1 MRNAKRRQFRVES
14 SAPRV
19 QRLHGLEAIRHIH
32 PKLAKPLEKA
42 LRASEAGDLPTALW
56 EFGECVKIDPLNK
69 AVLYFAAES
78 VQRAYFLFKMTQP
91 PPDPDKVAYYRQ
103 GVNALLEGMAEAYP
117 DDPVALHNAGRFIQD
132 DGNEVGSIPW
142 YQKAL
147 RLRREQVESW
157 GNMGAALYATGDI
170 VQAEACWSKCVAFEA
185 ENASG
190 SLAQAYVWLR
200 RGDYLRGWPAL
211 NDRWRDPTFT
221 ATYGRKDLGGMPWFG
236 EPLRKGDTLLL
247 HGEQGHGD
255 HVMFGRY
262 VRDAIAAGLPVI
274 GLETRAPLKRWFEAC
289 LPDLPIYIRDTDKL
303 PSFSHHAPLMSLPGL
318 LKLGDPT
325 PALHPSNVFYLPS
338 SLGHSQPSGARPM
351 RVGIVWK
358 GTSGNIMDTV
368 RSIPDDL
375 LGELADIPGVTWVS
389 LQYDPSG
396 GASLTA
402 RAWLGKRVEC
412 AEYTDVL
419 GMAEIMAGLDAVVSS
434 DTLAAHV
441 AGSIGVPTY
450 LLQRF
455 NREWR
460 WGSHTESTAWYQSVT
475 QLTQEKPGD
484 WATLLRSL
492 RERLQR

>member
-1 MRNAKRRQFRVES
+1 MRNARRRQFRVES
-14 SAPRV
+14 QAPRV
-19 QRLHGLEAIRHIH
+19 QRLHGLEAIKHIH
-32 PKLAKPLEKA
+32 PQLAKPLEKA

-56 EFGECVKIDPLNK
+56 QFGECAKIDPLSK

-78 VQRAYFLFKMTQP
+78 VQRAYFQFKMTQP
-91 PPDPDKVAYYRQ
+91 PPEPEKVAYYRQ
-103 GVNALLEGMAEAYP
+103 GLLALLEGMAEAYP

-132 DGNEVGSIPW
+132 DGNEAGSIPW

-157 GNMGAALYATGDI
+157 GNMGAALYAIGDI

-211 NDRWRDPTFT
+211 NDRWRDPSFT

-236 EPLRKGDTLLL
+236 EPLRKKDKLLL

-262 VRDAIAAGLPVI
+262 VRDAIEAGLPVV

-289 LPDLPIYIRDTDKL
+289 LPDFPIYVRDKDEL
-303 PSFSHHAPLMSLPGL
+303 PSFTHHAPLMSMPGL

-325 PALHPSNVFYLPS
+325 EPLAPFRCNPCNNVPR
-338 SLGHSQPSGARPM
+338 GTK
-351 RVGIVWK
+351 RVGLVWK

-375 LGELADIPGVTWVS
+375 LGELADIPGVTWVP

-402 RAWLGKRVEC
+402 RAWLGRRCEPVE
-412 AEYTDVL
+412 YKDVL
-419 GMAEIMAGLDAVVSS
+419 ELSEVMRSLDAVVSS

-484 WATLLRSL
+484 WATLLREV